1 MIISIV
7 AENAFDRIQHSCMIK
22 DLSKLGIE
30 GSFFN
35 LIKNIYKKFY
45 S

>member
-1 MIISIV
+1 MIISIE
-7 AENAFDRIQHSCMIK
+7 ARKYIKIQQLALLIK
-22 DLSKLGIE
+22 ILSNVGTE

-35 LIKNIYKKFY
+35 LIKNIY